1 MKRRAVLIGA
11 AAATLAGTIEPVH
24 AVVPYNRPV
33 RSVVSWA
40 IEVEHMTDTLRVV
53 RTFSDG
59 KTRIVW
65 ISRSWID
72 DQAELAVSYGNRSNI
87 SCRLSIRD
95 TVCVQ
100 ITLGQVIGFLHAD
113 GNGCSIGI

>member
-72 DQAELAVSYGNRSNI
+72 DQAELAVSYGNRNRDIQRFFDAIDAAI
-87 SCRLSIRD
+87 SSAAY
-95 TVCVQ
+95 TV
-100 ITLGQVIGFLHAD
+100 D
-113 GNGCSIGI
+113 